1 MRISMRSRPIW
12 RASAEPASASRV
24 GASRCEPMN
33 GRACSTTAGTVSSA
47 DAQQPVDLVT
57 GILEGYASRGVFAG
71 FRRNKRQPRKAD
83 FTVLW
88 HFRRVFSIQLDETK
102 ASLTLTGLLPQVS
115 AAPNLR
121 AELANYL
128 RQYAAPERLPHR
140 RIDPEK
146 ARVTCYVRND
156 TLSLRVAVQDGDFEY
171 ATRRLVHLV
180 NELFLDFLRDARYV
194 DYMVAH
200 LGMNPETGNPL

>member
-1 MRISMRSRPIW
+1 
-12 RASAEPASASRV
+12 
-24 GASRCEPMN
+24 MN
-33 GRACSTTAGTVSSA
+33 GTARRGAAKIVSSA
-47 DAQQPVDLVT
+47 EAPQPVDLVT

-71 FRRNKRQPRKAD
+71 FRQNKRQPRKVD
-83 FTVLW
+83 FTILW
-88 HFRRVFSIQLDETK
+88 HFRRAFSIQLDETK

-115 AAPNLR
+115 AAGNLR
-121 AELANYL
+121 RELAVYL
-128 RQYAAPERLPHR
+128 QQYAAPERPPHR
-140 RIDPEK
+140 RIDSEK

-156 TLSLRVAVQDGDFEY
+156 TPSLRVAVLDGDFEY
-171 ATRRLVHLV
+171 ATRRLIHLV